1 MGLSI
6 EQKTQHPKSMTV
18 ILSGQINNETS
29 TMLGQKLRGVLQQ
42 DVSNLVLDMAQ
53 VNFVSSAGISA
64 ILSTRK
70 LLIER
75 AGDLALVNLQPQ
87 VEKAFEVMSLLP
99 TLSVFRNTQEL
110 DEYLARIQDR
120 ITEEGSFADD

>member
-6 EQKTQHPKSMTV
+6 EQKTQHPKSTTV

-29 TMLGQKLRGVLQQ
+29 TMLGQKLRGVLQRG
-42 DVSNLVLDMAQ
+42 VSNLVLDMAQ
-53 VNFVSSAGISA
+53 VDFVSSAGISA

-70 LLIER
+70 LLTER

-99 TLSVFRNTQEL
+99 TLNVFKDTEEL
-110 DEYLARIQDR
+110 DEYLTRIQDR
-120 ITEEGSFADD
+120 ITEEGSFADE